1 MHNMNMKDVRLV
13 VLLEQQM
20 YDEAKTVADEEGVS
34 LGALVRDALKTYLAQ
49 RRRRFVDTLG
59 ESHISKARAADP
71 EQEEEARLEA
81 ILNRLL
87 EKRKKAKE

>member
-1 MHNMNMKDVRLV
+1 MKDARLV

-20 YDEAKTVADEEGVS
+20 YDEVKTLADEEGVS
-34 LGALVRDALKTYLAQ
+34 LGAVVRDALKMYLAQ
-49 RRRRFVDTLG
+49 RRRRGLDKLG
-59 ESHISKARAADP
+59 ESHISRTTAADP

-87 EKRKKAKE
+87 EKRKKAKQ